1 LLDNFKLCKAS
12 KKQKRATE
20 ATEATEDTEDDP
32 ISSIEG
38 NFIIKCIY
46 DCS

>member
-12 KKQKRATE
+12 KKQKR